1 MVMAPPVAVNP
12 EIVDGLSGNDS
23 GTPSSGTGLG
33 IVTLNVNGPCGVVAG
48 VAPMA
53 SIWVVAEPVKVGDSA
68 AAAPASAAGRF
79 TTVW

>member
-12 EIVDGLSGNDS
+12 AIVAGLSGNDS

-33 IVTLNVNGPCGVVAG
+33 MVTSNVNGPWGVPTG
-48 VAPMA
+48 VAPLA
-53 SIWVVAEPVKVGDSA
+53 SIWVVAEPVNVGDSA
-68 AAAPASAAGRF
+68 AAAPASEAGRF